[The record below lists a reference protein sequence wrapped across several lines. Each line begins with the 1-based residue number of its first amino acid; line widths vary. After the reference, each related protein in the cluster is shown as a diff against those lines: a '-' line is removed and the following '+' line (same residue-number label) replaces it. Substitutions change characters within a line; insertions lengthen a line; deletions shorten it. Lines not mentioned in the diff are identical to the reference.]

1 MPKRKK
7 KIEGFFKRVFYKND
21 QRKRNRRIFQKSNFI
36 NCLKKKNSVQKVI
49 SKEYFIKCPKEK
61 ENLRIFQKSIY
72 KNAKGKRKLKI

>member
-36 NCLKKKNSVQKVI
+36 NCLKKKNSV
-49 SKEYFIKCPKEK
+49 
-61 ENLRIFQKSIY
+61 
-72 KNAKGKRKLKI
+72 